1 MGRHDTGQRAAKAVK
16 KRRWGDDDGAPI
28 NVVQQK
34 TGEKVSLH
42 GPAPLSTMRDAMP
55 RRHARI
61 LTNKGGGKIG
71 KFVLW

>member
-1 MGRHDTGQRAAKAVK
+1 MGRRDTGQRAAKAVK
-16 KRRWGDDDGAPI
+16 KRWGDDDGAPI

-42 GPAPLSTMRDAMP
+42 GPAALSTMRGAMP

-71 KFVLW
+71 KFDLC

>member
-16 KRRWGDDDGAPI
+16 KRRWGDDAI

-42 GPAPLSTMRDAMP
+42 GPAPLSTMRDAML